1 MSSIESWAYLSRA
14 IEGPSVHLQA
24 LLRAGRDA
32 DEIAHGV
39 RTRASWLGGLT
50 RQTEA
55 RYATNRAVADL
66 EEAQKHG
73 YTLLTP
79 DSAGWPTAALQTS
92 FGALESISTDAEC
105 PPHALWVRGNRDL
118 PGLFERSVGVVGT
131 RAATAYGHQATA
143 NVVDGLGG
151 HRYTVISGGAMGI
164 DTVAHDAALAAS
176 TPTVA
181 IGACGTGV
189 SYPRRNERLFER
201 IAEQGGSLVTEYPP
215 GVTPDRHRFLTRN
228 RLIAAFSTGTLIVEA
243 AFRSGALNTLK
254 WANAF
259 GRQTMSVP
267 GPITS
272 PESLG
277 TNLAIVNRQATMV
290 LSADHIHE
298 LLSKVGHV
306 DAQLALEFE
315 HAPTP
320 LQQLSHNEL
329 RVYDSLPPVGEG
341 GREAER
347 VAEVAGMSVGL
358 TVHLLLDLQKRNL
371 VQREGRQWKRTVER
385 AGEKGEAHL

>member
-1 MSSIESWAYLSRA
+1 MSGIESWAYLSRA

-39 RTRASWLGGLT
+39 RSRASWLGGLAG
-50 RQTEA
+50 QTEA
-55 RYATNRAVADL
+55 RYATDRAVADL
-66 EEAQKHG
+66 QEAQNHG
-73 YTLLTP
+73 YSLLTP
-79 DSAGWPTAALQTS
+79 ESVGWPTAALQSS

-105 PPHALWVRGNRDL
+105 PPHALWVKGSSDL
-118 PGLFERSVGVVGT
+118 PSLFERSVGVVGT

-143 NVVDGLGG
+143 NLVDGLGG
-151 HRYTVISGGAMGI
+151 HRYTIVSGGAMGI

-181 IGACGTGV
+181 IAACGAGV
-189 SYPRRNERLFER
+189 AYPRRNERLFDR
-201 IAEQGGSLVTEYPP
+201 IVQQGGSLITEYPP
-215 GVTPDRHRFLTRN
+215 NVTPDRHRFLTRN

-259 GRQTMSVP
+259 GRPAMSVP
-267 GPITS
+267 GAITS

-277 TNLAIVNRQATMV
+277 TNLAIVNQQATMV
-290 LSADHIHE
+290 LSADHINE
-298 LLSKVGHV
+298 LLSKVGQV
-306 DAQLALEFE
+306 DSQIALEFE
-315 HAPTP
+315 HAPTL

-329 RVYDSLPPVGEG
+329 RVYDSLPQVGDG
-341 GREAER
+341 GSEAER

-358 TVHLLLDLQKRNL
+358 TVHLLLELQKRNL
-371 VQREGRQWKRTVER
+371 VQREGRQWQRAVER
-385 AGEKGEAHL
+385 AGE